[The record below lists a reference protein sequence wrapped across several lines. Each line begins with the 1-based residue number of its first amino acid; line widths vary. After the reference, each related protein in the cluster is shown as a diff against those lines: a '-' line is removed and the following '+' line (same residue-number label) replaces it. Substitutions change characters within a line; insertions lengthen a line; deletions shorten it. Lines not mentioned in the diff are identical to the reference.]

1 MEFDFASY
9 GCAKHL
15 IVQKTYLYGVYLII
29 RASKLERTSSF
40 QGGYVVLFERARP
53 EEIFP
58 LIMEGYSFTTREKQ
72 VIRKILTGMSTK
84 ELAQELCISIYTV
97 QDHLKSIFEK
107 TGVSSR
113 NELVWEVFR
122 DFALM
127 LMNKNKSKN
136 QVKYSG

>member
-84 ELAQELCISIYTV
+84 ELAQELCISIYMV

-113 NELVWEVFR
+113 NELVWEVFSR
-122 DFALM
+122 FCFD
-127 LMNKNKSKN
+127 
-136 QVKYSG
+136 VDE